1 MGDDILIKF
10 RQVTEIF
17 KEKFQSKAIER
28 HNEEYLQSLYD
39 QLHHW
44 KSNID
49 EQTRQIV
56 EETIHEIQQLYDGY
70 WQESDDKYN
79 SLKDQIE
86 KHSSLSNIDNQIE
99 DFNIYCQS
107 NTVEKRI
114 HLSTTNFNQR
124 TFDETI
130 QLEYISYNDIPLERT
145 IVPLKQGTRKQ
156 RVFMHSIDTHAS
168 SGSLSQ
174 RTPVIQTSME
184 STASLHRSSRSTPIT
199 VSLKIRPFI
208 QEHTRPSQ
216 SIHTSSGSSS
226 TENILLN
233 EGRQK
238 SMYTVHTSSASS
250 PERKPAVSERNESIH
265 SIRTSSKSSAV
276 IISPER
282 KPVVP
287 ERNESIHSLLT
298 SLELSSPERKPT
310 TEEPKESMNSIH
322 TSLGSSIEKEMVTGG
337 KEGSLYSLHTSS
349 ASSPERKPAVS
360 ERNESIHSI
369 RTSSKSS
376 AVIISPERKPVV
388 PERSESI
395 HSLLTSLELSSPE
408 IKLVAGGKGGSLYS
422 LHTSSASSPERK
434 PVVPER
440 NESIHSLLTSLEL
453 SSPEI
458 KLIAGGKE
466 GSLYSL
472 HTSSASSPE
481 RKPAVSERNES
492 IHSTRTSSKPLTV
505 MISPERKSVAPERN
519 ESMNSIH
526 TSLELSS
533 PEIKLVAEGK
543 GGSLYS
549 LHASSKSSPERKP
562 TTEEPKES
570 MDSIHTSLGSSIEKK
585 PVTEGIE
592 ESLYT
597 SELSLGSLSPERK
610 PVIEEHDESMSSIH
624 TTPKSPTIVI
634 SPGMKPVIPEQ
645 RESIHII
652 QSSSEQSSEILDSQK
667 QSSEENSKILTKED
681 DNESKSSGSGPKKE
695 LFVSSKSS
703 NSTTP
708 PNKISPQSTN
718 KLYVGRYDTFVPVL
732 IHKNREVYN
741 EKERITEYCVD
752 SIAISQDKS
761 DEQKQAKQVTNTY
774 VENDKDNSIQLVH
787 AYRVLVEEEN
797 DFHPLSSDDEE
808 EKEKSSVHRG
818 FDLQR
823 FNQIHYSTMA
833 LKQCETANN
842 CMSSSTKQNQLLVY
856 NSKLNVL
863 IILKHEENNKC
874 RDQLFLQWPEGM
886 SSKISDITY
895 CENNDQF
902 LVSVLDTSHIYF
914 FNQSLLCI
922 HDLGKLSKDLPLRR
936 IHCYQ
941 KTIYC
946 ILGNSFVLEFEL
958 NEQFSKLKFV
968 QQIKLFAPN
977 NGSGDKVHVLLDVTC
992 DNEHLI
998 IIYANEKDET
1008 HLQIINRQTGTFHND
1023 FTLDRPHPIN
1033 KDYIRIES
1041 TNHQGYFA
1049 YLNGSH
1055 KNLKSINVSS
1065 NNKAQATSIFRRQT
1079 KPTNLSFLKDGRL
1092 VILYEHPYHLSIH
1105 DLSNY

>member
-360 ERNESIHSI
+360 ERNESIHS
-369 RTSSKSS
+369 
-376 AVIISPERKPVV
+376 
-388 PERSESI
+388 
-395 HSLLTSLELSSPE
+395 
-408 IKLVAGGKGGSLYS
+408 
-422 LHTSSASSPERK
+422 
-434 PVVPER
+434 
-440 NESIHSLLTSLEL
+440 
-453 SSPEI
+453 
-458 KLIAGGKE
+458 
-466 GSLYSL
+466 
-472 HTSSASSPE
+472 
-481 RKPAVSERNES
+481 
-492 IHSTRTSSKPLTV
+492 TRTSSKPLTV

-761 DEQKQAKQVTNTY
+761 DEQKQVKQVTNTY

>member
-322 TSLGSSIEKEMVTGG
+322 TSLGSSIEKEMVT
-337 KEGSLYSLHTSS
+337 
-349 ASSPERKPAVS
+349 
-360 ERNESIHSI
+360 
-369 RTSSKSS
+369 
-376 AVIISPERKPVV
+376 
-388 PERSESI
+388 
-395 HSLLTSLELSSPE
+395 
-408 IKLVAGGKGGSLYS
+408 
-422 LHTSSASSPERK
+422 
-434 PVVPER
+434 
-440 NESIHSLLTSLEL
+440 
-453 SSPEI
+453 
-458 KLIAGGKE
+458 GGKE

-902 LVSVLDTSHIYF
+902 LVSVLDTSHIYL

>member
-360 ERNESIHSI
+360 ERNESIHS
-369 RTSSKSS
+369 
-376 AVIISPERKPVV
+376 
-388 PERSESI
+388 
-395 HSLLTSLELSSPE
+395 
-408 IKLVAGGKGGSLYS
+408 
-422 LHTSSASSPERK
+422 
-434 PVVPER
+434 
-440 NESIHSLLTSLEL
+440 
-453 SSPEI
+453 
-458 KLIAGGKE
+458 
-466 GSLYSL
+466 
-472 HTSSASSPE
+472 
-481 RKPAVSERNES
+481 
-492 IHSTRTSSKPLTV
+492 TRTSSKPLTV

-652 QSSSEQSSEILDSQK
+652 QSSSEQS
-667 QSSEENSKILTKED
+667 
-681 DNESKSSGSGPKKE
+681 
-695 LFVSSKSS
+695 
-703 NSTTP
+703 
-708 PNKISPQSTN
+708 
-718 KLYVGRYDTFVPVL
+718 
-732 IHKNREVYN
+732 
-741 EKERITEYCVD
+741 
-752 SIAISQDKS
+752 
-761 DEQKQAKQVTNTY
+761 
-774 VENDKDNSIQLVH
+774 
-787 AYRVLVEEEN
+787 
-797 DFHPLSSDDEE
+797 
-808 EKEKSSVHRG
+808 
-818 FDLQR
+818 
-823 FNQIHYSTMA
+823 
-833 LKQCETANN
+833 
-842 CMSSSTKQNQLLVY
+842 
-856 NSKLNVL
+856 
-863 IILKHEENNKC
+863 
-874 RDQLFLQWPEGM
+874 
-886 SSKISDITY
+886 
-895 CENNDQF
+895 
-902 LVSVLDTSHIYF
+902 
-914 FNQSLLCI
+914 
-922 HDLGKLSKDLPLRR
+922 
-936 IHCYQ
+936 
-941 KTIYC
+941 
-946 ILGNSFVLEFEL
+946 
-958 NEQFSKLKFV
+958 
-968 QQIKLFAPN
+968 
-977 NGSGDKVHVLLDVTC
+977 
-992 DNEHLI
+992 
-998 IIYANEKDET
+998 
-1008 HLQIINRQTGTFHND
+1008 
-1023 FTLDRPHPIN
+1023 
-1033 KDYIRIES
+1033 
-1041 TNHQGYFA
+1041 
-1049 YLNGSH
+1049 
-1055 KNLKSINVSS
+1055 
-1065 NNKAQATSIFRRQT
+1065 
-1079 KPTNLSFLKDGRL
+1079 
-1092 VILYEHPYHLSIH
+1092 
-1105 DLSNY
+1105 